1 MTKDVLVAIRGLQFD
16 GLQDDGSVEVIT
28 PGDYYK
34 RNDKHYIIYEEH
46 TEGVPQSTQ
55 NVMKFNKDGF
65 DLTKKGA
72 VNVHMVFEE
81 NKKNITNYGTPFGNI
96 IIGID
101 TKKIHVSEGKER
113 IRVDIDYALEV
124 NYEHLADCKI
134 AMDIQPKEQAVLFAQ

>member
-16 GLQDDGSVEVIT
+16 GSQDDGSVEVIT

-46 TEGVPQSTQ
+46 TEGVSQSTQ
-55 NVMKFNKDGF
+55 NVMKFNEDGF

-96 IIGID
+96 VIGID
-101 TKKIHVSEGKER
+101 TKKINVSEGAER

>member
-65 DLTKKGA
+65 DLAKKGA